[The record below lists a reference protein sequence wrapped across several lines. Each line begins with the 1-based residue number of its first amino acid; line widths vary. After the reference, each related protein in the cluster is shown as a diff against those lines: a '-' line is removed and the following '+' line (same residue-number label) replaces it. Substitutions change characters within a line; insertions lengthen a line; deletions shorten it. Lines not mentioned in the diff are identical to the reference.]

1 MAEKKESRLNK
12 IMSFLKGAAQGA
24 TYDFADEGYAAGLA
38 AQDYFKNP
46 DMTLDDV
53 KANYDQYKQ
62 AAREYFGKAQEEDPL
77 AYGAGEMAGGVLG
90 PSPFTKA
97 RALGVPFK
105 AALEGGLGS
114 LGASEGLSLIHI

>member
-38 AQDYFKNP
+38 AQDYFQNP

-53 KANYDQYKQ
+53 KANYDQHKQ
-62 AAREYFGKAQEEDPL
+62 AARE
-77 AYGAGEMAGGVLG
+77 
-90 PSPFTKA
+90 
-97 RALGVPFK
+97 
-105 AALEGGLGS
+105 
-114 LGASEGLSLIHI
+114 